1 MEQRTTQFIAFGGIK
16 GGVGKTSLLW
26 NYAAFL
32 AKKGIPVL
40 MVDCDPQRGLTA
52 LAGSL
57 KTAMDSAQNA
67 DLIFTSN
74 YLGCTVQLITRNC
87 ALLPGS
93 EVLPNNGN
101 SYYFEKWLKYI
112 KLQTEYQVV
121 LFDTTSGLSELND
134 LIFDHM
140 NQIINVVTPD
150 SLSIVANTVF
160 QEHLSKMIIPK
171 SNIVTI
177 GNMFT
182 ESKLS
187 RQFQKAL
194 TKVVNKAFLPL
205 IPDFQTLEYNKSP
218 MVDVIKKHSEYRPF
232 IDLFQ
237 SLYK

>member
-1 MEQRTTQFIAFGGIK
+1 MEQKTTQFIAFGGIK

-32 AKKGIPVL
+32 AKKDIPVL
-40 MVDCDPQRGLTA
+40 MVDCDSQRGLTA
-52 LAGSL
+52 LVGSL
-57 KTAMDSAQNA
+57 NTAMDSAQNA

-74 YLGCTVQLITRNC
+74 YLDCKVQLISKNNT
-87 ALLPGS
+87 LLPGN
-93 EVLPNNGN
+93 ETLPNNG
-101 SYYFEKWLKYI
+101 SSQYFVKWLQYI
-112 KLQTEYQVV
+112 KSQTEYQAV
-121 LFDTTSGLSELND
+121 LFDTASGLSELND

-140 NQIINVVTPD
+140 DQIINVVTPD
-150 SLSIVANTVF
+150 SLSVIANTEF
-160 QEHLSKMIIPK
+160 QEHLTKMIIPK
-171 SNIVTI
+171 SNVVTI

-194 TKVVNKAFLPL
+194 AKVVNKAFLPL

-218 MVDVIKKHSEYRPF
+218 LVDVIKKHSEYQPF

>member
-1 MEQRTTQFIAFGGIK
+1 MEQKTTQFIAFGGIK

-74 YLGCTVQLITRNC
+74 YLDCKVQLISKNNT
-87 ALLPGS
+87 LLPGN
-93 EVLPNNGN
+93 ETLPNNG
-101 SYYFEKWLKYI
+101 SSQYFVKWLQYI
-112 KLQTEYQVV
+112 KSQTEYQAV
-121 LFDTTSGLSELND
+121 LFDTASGLSELND

-140 NQIINVVTPD
+140 DQVIDIVTPD
-150 SLSIVANTVF
+150 SLSIVANTEF
-160 QEHLSKMIIPK
+160 QEHLTKITVPK
-171 SNIVTI
+171 SKVVTI
-177 GNMFT
+177 GNKFT

-194 TKVVNKAFLPL
+194 AKMANNVFLPL
-205 IPDFQTLEYNKSP
+205 IPDFQTLEYNKEP
-218 MVDVIKKHSEYRPF
+218 VVDVIREHREYQPF
-232 IDLFQ
+232 IDLFH

>member
-1 MEQRTTQFIAFGGIK
+1 MEQKTTQFIAFGGIK

-32 AKKGIPVL
+32 AKKDIPVL

-57 KTAMDSAQNA
+57 NTALNSVQNA

-74 YLGCTVQLITRNC
+74 YLDCKVQLTSKNS
-87 ALLPGS
+87 ALLPGNETLS
-93 EVLPNNGN
+93 NN
-101 SYYFEKWLKYI
+101 SDSQYFVKWLQYI
-112 KLQTEYQVV
+112 KSQTEYQVV
-121 LFDTTSGLSELND
+121 LFDTASGLSELND
-134 LIFDHM
+134 LIFDYM
-140 NQIINVVTPD
+140 DQVIDIVTPD
-150 SLSIVANTVF
+150 SLSIVANTEF
-160 QEHLSKMIIPK
+160 QEHLTKITVPK
-171 SNIVTI
+171 NKVVTI
-177 GNMFT
+177 GNKFT

-187 RQFQKAL
+187 RQFQEAL
-194 TKVVNKAFLPL
+194 AKMANNVFLPL

-218 MVDVIKKHSEYRPF
+218 LVDVIKKHSEYQPF

>member
-1 MEQRTTQFIAFGGIK
+1 MEQKTTQFIAFGGIK

-32 AKKGIPVL
+32 AKKDIPVL

-57 KTAMDSAQNA
+57 NTAMNSVQNA

-74 YLGCTVQLITRNC
+74 YLDCKVQLTSKNS
-87 ALLPGS
+87 ALLPGNETLS
-93 EVLPNNGN
+93 NN
-101 SYYFEKWLKYI
+101 SDSQYFVKWLQYI
-112 KLQTEYQVV
+112 KSQTEYQVV
-121 LFDTTSGLSELND
+121 LFDTASGLSELND
-134 LIFDHM
+134 LIFDYM
-140 NQIINVVTPD
+140 DQVIDIVTPD
-150 SLSIVANTVF
+150 SLSIVANTEF
-160 QEHLSKMIIPK
+160 QEHLTKIAVPK
-171 SNIVTI
+171 NKVVTI
-177 GNMFT
+177 GNKFT

-187 RQFQKAL
+187 HRFQQAL
-194 TKVVNKAFLPL
+194 AKVVNKAFLPL

>member
-1 MEQRTTQFIAFGGIK
+1 MEQKTTQFIAFGGIK

-32 AKKGIPVL
+32 AKKDIPVL

-57 KTAMDSAQNA
+57 NTAMNSVQNA

-74 YLGCTVQLITRNC
+74 YLDCKVQLISKNST
-87 ALLPGS
+87 LLPGNETLS
-93 EVLPNNGN
+93 NN
-101 SYYFEKWLKYI
+101 SDSQYFVKWLQYI
-112 KLQTEYQVV
+112 KLQTEYQVA
-121 LFDTTSGLSELND
+121 LFDTASGLSELND
-134 LIFDHM
+134 LIFSHAD
-140 NQIINVVTPD
+140 QIIDVVTPD
-150 SLSIVANTVF
+150 SLSIVANTEF
-160 QEHLSKMIIPK
+160 QEHLTKIAVPK
-171 SNIVTI
+171 NKVVTI

-187 RQFQKAL
+187 RQFQQAL
-194 TKVVNKAFLPL
+194 AKVANKVFLPL
-205 IPDFQTLEYNKSP
+205 IPDFQTLEYNKEP
-218 MVDVIKKHSEYRPF
+218 LVDVVKEHHEYQLF

>member
-1 MEQRTTQFIAFGGIK
+1 MGQKTTQFIAFGGIK

-32 AKKGIPVL
+32 AKKDIPVL

-57 KTAMDSAQNA
+57 NTALNSVQNV

-87 ALLPGS
+87 ALLPSS
-93 EVLPNNGN
+93 EVIPNNGN
-101 SYYFEKWLKYI
+101 SHYFEKWLKYI

-121 LFDTTSGLSELND
+121 LFDTASGLSELND
-134 LIFDHM
+134 LIFDYM
-140 NQIINVVTPD
+140 DQVIDIVTPD
-150 SLSIVANTVF
+150 SLSIVANTEF
-160 QEHLSKMIIPK
+160 QEHLTKITVPK
-171 SNIVTI
+171 SKVVTI
-177 GNMFT
+177 GNKFT

-187 RQFQKAL
+187 RQFQEAL
-194 TKVVNKAFLPL
+194 AKMANNVFLPL
-205 IPDFQTLEYNKSP
+205 IPDFQTLEYNKEP
-218 MVDVIKKHSEYRPF
+218 MVDVIREHREYQPF

>member
-1 MEQRTTQFIAFGGIK
+1 MEQKTTQLIAFGGIK

-32 AKKGIPVL
+32 TKKDIPVL

-57 KTAMDSAQNA
+57 NTAMNSAQNA

-74 YLGCTVQLITRNC
+74 YLDCTIQLISQNC
-87 ALLPGS
+87 ALLPGND
-93 EVLPNNGN
+93 VLPSNGD
-101 SYYFEKWLKYI
+101 SHYFEKWLQYI
-112 KLQTEYQVV
+112 KMQTEYQVV
-121 LFDTTSGLSELND
+121 LFDTASGLSELND

-140 NQIINVVTPD
+140 DQIINMVTPD
-150 SLSIVANTVF
+150 SLSIIANAEF
-160 QEHLSKMIIPK
+160 KEHLTKIAVSKNKII
-171 SNIVTI
+171 TI
-177 GNMFT
+177 GNKFT

-194 TKVVNKAFLPL
+194 AKVVNKVFLPL
-205 IPDFQTLEYNKSP
+205 VPDFQTLEYNKNP
-218 MVDVIKKHSEYRPF
+218 LVDVIKEHREYQPF

>member
-1 MEQRTTQFIAFGGIK
+1 MEQKTTQFIAFGGIK

-32 AKKGIPVL
+32 AKKDIPVL

-57 KTAMDSAQNA
+57 NTAMNSVQNA

-74 YLGCTVQLITRNC
+74 YLDCKVQLTSKNS
-87 ALLPGS
+87 ALLPGNEMLS
-93 EVLPNNGN
+93 NNGD
-101 SYYFEKWLKYI
+101 SQYFVKWLQYI

-121 LFDTTSGLSELND
+121 LFDTASGLSELND

-140 NQIINVVTPD
+140 DQVIDIVTPD
-150 SLSIVANTVF
+150 SLSIVANTEF
-160 QEHLSKMIIPK
+160 QEHLTKITVPK
-171 SNIVTI
+171 SKVVTI
-177 GNMFT
+177 GNKFT

-187 RQFQKAL
+187 RQFQEAL
-194 TKVVNKAFLPL
+194 AKMANNVFLPL
-205 IPDFQTLEYNKSP
+205 IPDFQTLEYNKEP
-218 MVDVIKKHSEYRPF
+218 MVDVIREHREYQPF